1 MYLFLCF
8 VHGICSAAAAGSMEA
23 RLTIAKT
30 PPLVTKTRTR
40 KVTVQSQVQKE
51 KKEIEDMKKYIDC
64 INILGFSLQL

>member
-1 MYLFLCF
+1 
-8 VHGICSAAAAGSMEA
+8 MEA

-51 KKEIEDMKKYIDC
+51 KKEIEDMKKYIDY
-64 INILGFSLQL
+64 IYILGFSLQLWRLPWVPV

>member
-1 MYLFLCF
+1 
-8 VHGICSAAAAGSMEA
+8 MEA

-64 INILGFSLQL
+64 IYILGFSLQLWHLPWVPV

>member
-1 MYLFLCF
+1 
-8 VHGICSAAAAGSMEA
+8 MEA

-64 INILGFSLQL
+64 IYILGFSLQL